1 MEIQA
6 EHVAYVF
13 NPGTPLEQFA
23 LRDVDFALP
32 SGSVLGLLGGTGS
45 GKTTLIRTLNGL
57 LSPTKGRILI
67 NGKDTHTFGP
77 DLRQKVG
84 VVFQRPERQLFE
96 ETVLDDIS
104 FVLRRFSGFSESKVR
119 SIVDKACSTVGL
131 NIVEVGD
138 RPPAS
143 LSDGEK
149 RKAAIAGILVN
160 EPAVLVLDEPAV
172 GLDPPSI
179 ADLVSV
185 IESMKTDEDRTVI
198 IASHDMDPFLEVLDY
213 MTLLY
218 QGRTMSFGTPDDVC
232 ADLADN
238 EMFRPWL
245 PDLAVLVHDLR
256 SNGYSMKPNEFRIP
270 ELVKQLTSFAGSSGG
285 CL

>member
-1 MEIQA
+1 LEIQA

-23 LRDVDFALP
+23 LRDVNFTLP
-32 SGSVLGLLGGTGS
+32 HGSVLGLLGGTGS

-57 LSPTKGRILI
+57 LNPTEGRILI
-67 NGKDTHTFGP
+67 NGKDTRTFGP
-77 DLRQKVG
+77 DLRQKIG

-96 ETVLDDIS
+96 ETVFDDIS
-104 FVLRRFSGFSESKVR
+104 FVLRRFSGFSESRVR
-119 SIVDKACSTVGL
+119 SIVLEACKTAGL
-131 NIVEVGD
+131 NIEAVGE
-138 RPPAS
+138 RPPVA
-143 LSDGEK
+143 LSDGER

-160 EPAVLVLDEPAV
+160 EPDVLILDEPAV

-179 ADLVSV
+179 VDLVSV
-185 IESMKTDEDRTVI
+185 IESMKTEDDRTVI
-198 IASHDMDPFLEVLDY
+198 IASHDMDPFLEILDY

-218 QGRTMSFGTPDDVC
+218 QGRTMSFGTPDEVC
-232 ADLADN
+232 SDLADN
-238 EMFRPWL
+238 EMFRSWL

-256 SNGYSMKPNEFRIP
+256 GKGYAMKPNEFRIP